1 MTGLSVTR
9 VEGHNRETSGWA
21 LKGWGRALTSVFQCA
36 STSYVSPFGPALG
49 DTEKEGGMLFTSHT
63 FYNAISYSLCP
74 YNSCLLPLSTSTF
87 DPLVSSGKMI
97 LRHKSSLSH
106 PCLIPSNDF
115 LSHIEA
121 SLDGAPPYPSIWL
134 LKSALTCPSG
144 GFLDIDFLPC
154 GWRDSSWC
162 PVPCPQ
168 SGLVTCV
175 YTPQDV
181 TFKVF
186 VSIHHCGAFPLLGIQ
201 FTHLQGMYV
210 WIIGWNSVSLTP
222 SIVCMKVRVMISGPA
237 MGELVHDFVWLTEHF
252 F

>member
-1 MTGLSVTR
+1 MVPSYKEIPINIRGIKGQQWHLPYLSVN
-9 VEGHNRETSGWA
+9 GS
-21 LKGWGRALTSVFQCA
+21 KVFFQ
-36 STSYVSPFGPALG
+36 
-49 DTEKEGGMLFTSHT
+49 H
-63 FYNAISYSLCP
+63 
-74 YNSCLLPLSTSTF
+74 
-87 DPLVSSGKMI
+87 
-97 LRHKSSLSH
+97 
-106 PCLIPSNDF
+106 
-115 LSHIEA
+115 SHIEA